1 MLNLNTTLEYKLLF
15 GIMSSV
21 LYILLLTSVVII
33 FFRLSKK
40 GTDYALIGIK
50 SYNLE
55 RLSGLSSKALIE
67 HSVMGRWYISTSIS
81 ITLP

>member
-40 GTDYALIGIK
+40 VLTM
-50 SYNLE
+50 
-55 RLSGLSSKALIE
+55 R
-67 HSVMGRWYISTSIS
+67 
-81 ITLP
+81 

>member
-40 GTDYALIGIK
+40 STDYALIGIK
-50 SYNLE
+50 
-55 RLSGLSSKALIE
+55 I
-67 HSVMGRWYISTSIS
+67 I
-81 ITLP
+81 

>member
-33 FFRLSKK
+33 FFRLSKS
-40 GTDYALIGIK
+40 TDYALIGIK
-50 SYNLE
+50 
-55 RLSGLSSKALIE
+55 I
-67 HSVMGRWYISTSIS
+67 I
-81 ITLP
+81 

>member
-21 LYILLLTSVVII
+21 LYILTSVVII

-40 GTDYALIGIK
+40 STDYALIGIK
-50 SYNLE
+50 
-55 RLSGLSSKALIE
+55 I
-67 HSVMGRWYISTSIS
+67 I
-81 ITLP
+81 

>member
-33 FFRLSKK
+33 FFSFVEEE
-40 GTDYALIGIK
+40 Y
-50 SYNLE
+50 
-55 RLSGLSSKALIE
+55 
-67 HSVMGRWYISTSIS
+67 
-81 ITLP
+81 

>member
-33 FFRLSKK
+33 FSFVEEE
-40 GTDYALIGIK
+40 Y
-50 SYNLE
+50 
-55 RLSGLSSKALIE
+55 
-67 HSVMGRWYISTSIS
+67 
-81 ITLP
+81 